1 MTPDPTL
8 LAFDLAADGRDD
20 GTGAPAPPAAANVP
34 DAPGAGFAIEAA
46 GVPLEGGDDPAFGTV
61 RWRTLVCGDRTP
73 SSGVVLGVAEF
84 GPGDTLEPH
93 RHGPAEVY
101 FGLAGD
107 GVVTIGGVAH
117 EIRPGV
123 AVYIPA
129 GAEHGAVAGP
139 SGLSFAYTF
148 PTARF
153 ADVDYRFTGRRE
165 THGCRDGTGEGPVS
179 RGA

>member
-1 MTPDPTL
+1 MTPDPTVT
-8 LAFDLAADGRDD
+8 AFDLLPAQGGGLERSFSDWSAEILAPEDLDRASA
-20 GTGAPAPPAAANVP
+20 APANVAVP
-34 DAPGAGFAIEAA
+34 PGAGFAIDSA
-46 GVPLEGGDDPAFGTV
+46 GVPLEGAEDPAFGTV
-61 RWRTLVCGDRTP
+61 RWRTLVCADRTP

-101 FGLAGD
+101 FGLAGS
-107 GVVTIGGVAH
+107 GVVTIEGVAH

-129 GAEHGAVAGP
+129 EAEHGTVAGP
-139 SGLSFAYTF
+139 EGLRFAYTF

-153 ADVDYRFTGRRE
+153 AEVDYRFTGR
-165 THGCRDGTGEGPVS
+165 
-179 RGA
+179 

>member
-8 LAFDLAADGRDD
+8 TALEFVPAAGDGLELSSSDWSAEILAPDELGGASA
-20 GTGAPAPPAAANVP
+20 APANLAVP
-34 DAPGAGFAIEAA
+34 PGAGFAIDSAD
-46 GVPLEGGDDPAFGTV
+46 VPLEGGEDATFGTV
-61 RWRTLVCGDRTP
+61 RWRTLVCADRTP

-101 FGLAGD
+101 FGLSGR
-107 GVVTIGGVAH
+107 GVVTIAGVAH

-129 GAEHGAVAGP
+129 ETEHGTVAGP
-139 SGLSFAYTF
+139 EGLRFAYTF

-153 ADVDYRFTGRRE
+153 AEVDYRFTGR
-165 THGCRDGTGEGPVS
+165 
-179 RGA
+179 